1 MCIVN
6 SPFVY
11 NSYGSS
17 YFLCV
22 SLTPPFVFNSSAS
35 SYFLCVLLSIHSHY
49 YKDVSAD
56 VVQNPCKPNYC
67 KLRVAYTILI
77 TVPKSWLA
85 KKGDGEEGASRR
97 TSTGS
102 LYRGGNPI
110 IKNVY

>member
-77 TVPKSWLA
+77 TVPKALA
-85 KKGDGEEGASRR
+85 CKKKVMGKRALAAGHPPDRYMEVGIQ
-97 TSTGS
+97 
-102 LYRGGNPI
+102 L
-110 IKNVY
+110 